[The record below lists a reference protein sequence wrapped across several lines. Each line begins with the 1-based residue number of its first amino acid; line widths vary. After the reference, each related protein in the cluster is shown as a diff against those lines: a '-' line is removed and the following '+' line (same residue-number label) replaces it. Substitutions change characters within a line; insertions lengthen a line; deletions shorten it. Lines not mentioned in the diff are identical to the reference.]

1 MRFTLLLVLVLG
13 LCIFGCGA
21 KNYSANTQADK
32 VTVGVLYFERHS
44 DMKELEP
51 YRAGLTD
58 MFISKFKELMP
69 EMNVVERTKLDNI
82 MSEHQLTEMGA
93 IDIETAQKIGR
104 LLGAQTLYYGSFT
117 TVDKQMCLSARLV
130 RVETGEVLSAGYNEC
145 SITGKKVFETVDK
158 VAKLVTMRMRADY
171 KELVAD
177 VYFSKGRTAEENGN
191 KEGAVGFY
199 KQALQFSSSHQLS
212 KKALDKLK
220 AT

>member
-1 MRFTLLLVLVLG
+1 MRFTILLVLVLG
-13 LCIFGCGA
+13 LCILGCGA
-21 KNYSANTQADK
+21 KNYSANTQADG
-32 VTVGVLYFERHS
+32 VTVGVLYFEKHS

-93 IDIETAQKIGR
+93 IDTETAQKIGR

-117 TVDKQMCLSARLV
+117 TVGKKMCLDARLV
-130 RVETGEVLSAGYNEC
+130 RVETGEVLSAGNNRC
-145 SITGKKVFETVDK
+145 DITDENVFETVDK
-158 VAKLVTMRMRADY
+158 VAKLVTTRMKADY

-177 VYFSKGRTAEENGN
+177 IYYSKGRTAEENGD
-191 KEGAVGFY
+191 KEGAIGFY
-199 KQALQFSSSHQLS
+199 KQALKLSSSHQLS